1 MDHSRVEV
9 LPAGAAE
16 WLPLLVSELLVQ
28 SAQQALVVDAHGLQ
42 EAQLELLAISAQLR
56 SESVALALKLLLG
69 DV

>member
-28 SAQQALVVDAHGLQ
+28 SAQQALVVDAHGFQ